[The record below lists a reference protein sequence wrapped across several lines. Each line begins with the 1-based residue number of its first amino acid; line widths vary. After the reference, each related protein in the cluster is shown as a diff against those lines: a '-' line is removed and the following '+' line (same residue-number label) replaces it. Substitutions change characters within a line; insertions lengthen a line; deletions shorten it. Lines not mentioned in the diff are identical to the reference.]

1 LIAKKFKQWYASKKY
16 KGKHVLLEWLLDV
29 SQIIIAD
36 IVLSGD
42 NALIIGMAAS
52 AVSEEHRKKVIFIG
66 LMAAAVLRILFALVA
81 SYLISIPGLL
91 LLGGLLLFWVCWKF
105 YQDIKEFS
113 SSKEDGTKLKNDVSG
128 KGLKAAL
135 TTIIIADVSMSL
147 DNVIAITAI
156 AREDKT
162 LLILGIA
169 FAILLM
175 AFFATAI
182 VKLLTKF
189 RWLSY
194 LGLAFLIYLSSKMTF
209 DGWLQI
215 YPYLKMNL

>member
-1 LIAKKFKQWYASKKY
+1 MIINQIFRS
-16 KGKHVLLEWLLDV
+16 VILLDWVLDV

-52 AVSEEHRKKVIFIG
+52 AVPEESRKKVIFIG
-66 LMAAAVLRILFALVA
+66 LMAAAVLRVLFALVA

-91 LLGGLLLFWVCWKF
+91 LLGGILLFWVCWKF
-105 YQDIKEFS
+105 YGDIKEFS
-113 SSKEDGTKLKNDVSG
+113 SSDEDKDKLQKDVSG
-128 KGLKAAL
+128 KGMKAAL
-135 TTIIIADVSMSL
+135 ITIIIADVSMSL

-156 AREDKT
+156 ARDNKT

-169 FAILLM
+169 FAILIM
-175 AFFATAI
+175 ALFATAI

-189 RWLSY
+189 KWLSY
-194 LGLAFLIYLSSKMTF
+194 LGLIFLVYLSSKMTF
-209 DGWLQI
+209 DGWLQL
-215 YPYLKMNL
+215 YPFIQS

>member
-1 LIAKKFKQWYASKKY
+1 
-16 KGKHVLLEWLLDV
+16 LLDWVLDV

-52 AVSEEHRKKVIFIG
+52 AVPEESRKKVIFIG
-66 LMAAAVLRILFALVA
+66 LMAAAVLRVLFALVA

-91 LLGGLLLFWVCWKF
+91 LLGGILLFWVCWKF
-105 YQDIKEFS
+105 YGDIKEFS
-113 SSKEDGTKLKNDVSG
+113 SSDEDKDKLQKDVSG
-128 KGLKAAL
+128 KGMKAAL
-135 TTIIIADVSMSL
+135 ITIIIADVSMSL

-156 AREDKT
+156 ARDNKT

-169 FAILLM
+169 FAILIM
-175 AFFATAI
+175 ALFATAI

-189 RWLSY
+189 KWLSY
-194 LGLAFLIYLSSKMTF
+194 LGLIFLVYLSSKMTF
-209 DGWLQI
+209 DGWLQL
-215 YPYLKMNL
+215 YPFIQS

>member
-1 LIAKKFKQWYASKKY
+1 MT
-16 KGKHVLLEWLLDV
+16 EWLLEIL
-29 SQIIIAD
+29 QIIIAD

-52 AVSEEHRKKVIFIG
+52 AVPEQHRKKVIFIG

-113 SSKEDGTKLKNDVSG
+113 SNDEDKNKLQKDVSG
-128 KGLKAAL
+128 KGLKGAL
-135 TTIIIADVSMSL
+135 ITIIVADVSMSL

-156 AREDKT
+156 ARDNTT
-162 LLILGIA
+162 LLILGIG

-189 RWLSY
+189 KWLSY
-194 LGLAFLIYLSSKMTF
+194 LGLIFLVYLSSKMTF
-209 DGWLQI
+209 DGWLQLL
-215 YPYLKMNL
+215 PFLN

>member
-1 LIAKKFKQWYASKKY
+1 MDW
-16 KGKHVLLEWLLDV
+16 VLDV

-52 AVSEEHRKKVIFIG
+52 AVPEESRKKVIFIG
-66 LMAAAVLRILFALVA
+66 LMAAAVLRVLFALVA

-91 LLGGLLLFWVCWKF
+91 LLGGILLFWVCWKF
-105 YQDIKEFS
+105 YGDIKEFS
-113 SSKEDGTKLKNDVSG
+113 SSDEDKDKLQKDVSG
-128 KGLKAAL
+128 KGMKAAL
-135 TTIIIADVSMSL
+135 ITIIIADISMSL

-156 AREDKT
+156 ARDNKT

-169 FAILLM
+169 FAILIM
-175 AFFATAI
+175 ALFATAI

-189 RWLSY
+189 KWLSY
-194 LGLAFLIYLSSKMTF
+194 LGLIFLVYLSSKMTF
-209 DGWLQI
+209 DGWLQL
-215 YPYLKMNL
+215 YPFMQS

>member
-1 LIAKKFKQWYASKKY
+1 MT
-16 KGKHVLLEWLLDV
+16 EWLLEIL
-29 SQIIIAD
+29 QIIIAD

-52 AVSEEHRKKVIFIG
+52 AVPEQHRKKVIFIG
-66 LMAAAVLRILFALVA
+66 LMAAAVLRILFALLA

-91 LLGGLLLFWVCWKF
+91 LIGGLLLFWVCWKF

-113 SSKEDGTKLKNDVSG
+113 SNDEDKNKLQKDVSG
-128 KGLKAAL
+128 KGLKGAL
-135 TTIIIADVSMSL
+135 ITIIVADVSMSL

-156 AREDKT
+156 ARDNTT
-162 LLILGIA
+162 LLILGIG

-189 RWLSY
+189 KWLSY
-194 LGLAFLIYLSSKMTF
+194 LGLIFLVYLSSKMTF
-209 DGWLQI
+209 DGWLQLL
-215 YPYLKMNL
+215 PFLN

>member
-1 LIAKKFKQWYASKKY
+1 M
-16 KGKHVLLEWLLDV
+16 LEWILDV

-52 AVSEEHRKKVIFIG
+52 AVPEENRKKVIFIG
-66 LMAAAVLRILFALVA
+66 LMAAAILRVLFALVA

-105 YQDIKEFS
+105 YGDIKEFS
-113 SSKEDGTKLKNDVSG
+113 SNNEEKEKLQKDVSG
-128 KGLKAAL
+128 KGIKAAL
-135 TTIIIADVSMSL
+135 ITIIIADVSMSL

-156 AREDKT
+156 ARDNKT

-169 FAILLM
+169 FAILIM
-175 AFFATAI
+175 ALFATAI

-189 RWLSY
+189 KWLSY
-194 LGLAFLIYLSSKMTF
+194 LGLIFLVYLSSKMTF
-209 DGWLQI
+209 DGWLQL
-215 YPYLKMNL
+215 YPLLQS

>member
-1 LIAKKFKQWYASKKY
+1 M
-16 KGKHVLLEWLLDV
+16 LEWVLDV

-52 AVSEEHRKKVIFIG
+52 AVPEESRKKVIFIG
-66 LMAAAVLRILFALVA
+66 LMAAAVLRVLFALVA

-91 LLGGLLLFWVCWKF
+91 LLGGILLFWVCWKF
-105 YQDIKEFS
+105 YGDIKEFS
-113 SSKEDGTKLKNDVSG
+113 SSDEDKDKLQKDVSG
-128 KGLKAAL
+128 KGMKAAL
-135 TTIIIADVSMSL
+135 ITIIIADVSMSL

-156 AREDKT
+156 ARDNKT

-169 FAILLM
+169 FAILIM
-175 AFFATAI
+175 ALFATAI

-189 RWLSY
+189 KWLSY
-194 LGLAFLIYLSSKMTF
+194 LGLIFLVYLSSKMTF
-209 DGWLQI
+209 DGWLQL
-215 YPYLKMNL
+215 YPFLQI

>member
-1 LIAKKFKQWYASKKY
+1 LI
-16 KGKHVLLEWLLDV
+16 EWILDV
-29 SQIIIAD
+29 TQIIIAD

-42 NALIIGMAAS
+42 NALIIGMAAA
-52 AVSEEHRKKVIFIG
+52 AVPEESRKKVIFIG
-66 LMAAAVLRILFALVA
+66 LIAAAVLRILFALVA

-105 YQDIKEFS
+105 YNDIKEFS
-113 SSKEDGTKLKNDVSG
+113 STDEEKQKLEKDVSG
-128 KGLKAAL
+128 KGLKGAL
-135 TTIIIADVSMSL
+135 ITIIIADISMSL

-156 AREDKT
+156 ARDNKT

-169 FAILLM
+169 FAILIM
-175 AFFATAI
+175 ALFATAI

-189 RWLSY
+189 KWLSY
-194 LGLAFLIYLSSKMTF
+194 LGLTFLVYLSSKMTL

-215 YPYLKMNL
+215 YPYINDYL

>member
-1 LIAKKFKQWYASKKY
+1 M
-16 KGKHVLLEWLLDV
+16 LEWILDV

-52 AVSEEHRKKVIFIG
+52 AVPEESRKKVIFIG
-66 LMAAAVLRILFALVA
+66 LMAAAVLRVLFALVA

-91 LLGGLLLFWVCWKF
+91 LLGGILLFWVCWKF
-105 YQDIKEFS
+105 YGDIKEFS
-113 SSKEDGTKLKNDVSG
+113 SNDEDKDKLKKDVSG
-128 KGLKAAL
+128 KGMKSAL
-135 TTIIIADVSMSL
+135 ITIIIADVSMSL

-156 AREDKT
+156 ARDNKT

-169 FAILLM
+169 FAILIM
-175 AFFATAI
+175 ALFATAI

-189 RWLSY
+189 KWLSY
-194 LGLAFLIYLSSKMTF
+194 LGLIFLVYLSSKMTF
-209 DGWLQI
+209 DGWLQL
-215 YPYLKMNL
+215 YPFIQS

>member
-1 LIAKKFKQWYASKKY
+1 M
-16 KGKHVLLEWLLDV
+16 LEWILDV

-52 AVSEEHRKKVIFIG
+52 AVPEESRKKVIFIG
-66 LMAAAVLRILFALVA
+66 LMAAAVLRVLFALVA

-91 LLGGLLLFWVCWKF
+91 LLGGILLFWVCWKF
-105 YQDIKEFS
+105 YGDIKEFS
-113 SSKEDGTKLKNDVSG
+113 SSDEGKDKLQKDVSG
-128 KGLKAAL
+128 KGMKAAL
-135 TTIIIADVSMSL
+135 ITIIIADVSMSL

-156 AREDKT
+156 ARDNKT

-169 FAILLM
+169 FAILIM
-175 AFFATAI
+175 ALFATAI

-189 RWLSY
+189 KWLSY
-194 LGLAFLIYLSSKMTF
+194 LGLIFLVYLSSKMTF
-209 DGWLQI
+209 DGWLQL
-215 YPYLKMNL
+215 YPFIQS

>member
-1 LIAKKFKQWYASKKY
+1 M
-16 KGKHVLLEWLLDV
+16 LEWILDV
-29 SQIIIAD
+29 TQIIIAD

-42 NALIIGMAAS
+42 NALIIGMAAA
-52 AVSEEHRKKVIFIG
+52 AVPEESRKKVIFIG
-66 LMAAAVLRILFALVA
+66 LMAAAVLRILFALIA

-105 YQDIKEFS
+105 YNDIKEFS
-113 SSKEDGTKLKNDVSG
+113 SSDEDKEKLQKDVSG
-128 KGLKAAL
+128 KGLKGAL
-135 TTIIIADVSMSL
+135 ITIIIADISMSL

-156 AREDKT
+156 ARDNKT

-169 FAILLM
+169 FAILIM
-175 AFFATAI
+175 ALFATAI

-189 RWLSY
+189 KWLSY
-194 LGLAFLIYLSSKMTF
+194 LGLAFLFYLSSKMTL

-215 YPYLKMNL
+215 YPYINDYL

>member
-1 LIAKKFKQWYASKKY
+1 MLIIQKFWE
-16 KGKHVLLEWLLDV
+16 VFLLEWVLDV

-52 AVSEEHRKKVIFIG
+52 AVPEESRKKVIFIG
-66 LMAAAVLRILFALVA
+66 LMAAAVLRVLFALVA

-105 YQDIKEFS
+105 YGDIKEFS
-113 SSKEDGTKLKNDVSG
+113 SINEDKEKVQKDVSS
-128 KGLKAAL
+128 KGIKAAL
-135 TTIIIADVSMSL
+135 ITIIIADVSMSL

-156 AREDKT
+156 ARDNKT

-169 FAILLM
+169 FAILIM
-175 AFFATAI
+175 ALFATAI

-189 RWLSY
+189 KWLSY
-194 LGLAFLIYLSSKMTF
+194 LGLIFLIYLSSKMTF
-209 DGWLQI
+209 DGWLQL
-215 YPYLKMNL
+215 YPFLQS

>member
-1 LIAKKFKQWYASKKY
+1 MF
-16 KGKHVLLEWLLDV
+16 EWFIDV

-52 AVSEEHRKKVIFIG
+52 AVPEESRKKVIFIG
-66 LMAAAVLRILFALVA
+66 LMAAAVLRVLFALVA

-91 LLGGLLLFWVCWKF
+91 LLGGILLFWVCWKF
-105 YQDIKEFS
+105 YWDIKEFS
-113 SSKEDGTKLKNDVSG
+113 SSDEDKDKLQKDVSG
-128 KGLKAAL
+128 KGMKAAL
-135 TTIIIADVSMSL
+135 ITIIIADVSMSL

-156 AREDKT
+156 ARDNKT

-169 FAILLM
+169 FAILIM
-175 AFFATAI
+175 ALFATAI

-189 RWLSY
+189 KWLSY
-194 LGLAFLIYLSSKMTF
+194 LGLIFLVYLSSKMTF
-209 DGWLQI
+209 DGWLQL
-215 YPYLKMNL
+215 YPFIQS

>member
-1 LIAKKFKQWYASKKY
+1 MLDW
-16 KGKHVLLEWLLDV
+16 VLDV

-52 AVSEEHRKKVIFIG
+52 AVPEESRKKVIFIG
-66 LMAAAVLRILFALVA
+66 LMAAAVLRVLFALVA

-91 LLGGLLLFWVCWKF
+91 LLGGILLFWVCWKF
-105 YQDIKEFS
+105 YGHINEFS
-113 SSKEDGTKLKNDVSG
+113 SSDEDKDKLQKDVSG
-128 KGLKAAL
+128 KGMKAAL
-135 TTIIIADVSMSL
+135 ITIIIADVSMSL

-156 AREDKT
+156 ARDNKT

-169 FAILLM
+169 FAILIM
-175 AFFATAI
+175 ALFATAI

-189 RWLSY
+189 KWLSY
-194 LGLAFLIYLSSKMTF
+194 LGLIFLVYLSSKMTF
-209 DGWLQI
+209 DGWLQL
-215 YPYLKMNL
+215 YPFIQS